1 MAEGEDAVTE
11 AERAPL
17 ALAAPT
23 AAMSARLTSKL
34 YLPTALVAMQLPAG
48 LADLQ
53 KVPRLLPPDEW
64 HDEEARL
71 QEYVEAIRA
80 TARVFATYNHKMET
94 LASYDSYMVWID
106 GWARLSGFK
115 PIVEVDL
122 EVRAERAGVRARR
135 AVGANGLR
143 VRHGT
148 LPNMSLAEGSVSQPT
163 LLHSLQLRFC
173 GGTIRLHTF
182 FQVF

>member
-1 MAEGEDAVTE
+1 MDGEDAVTE

-53 KVPRLLPPDEW
+53 TVPRLLPPDEW

-94 LASYDSYMVWID
+94 LASYDAYMVWID
-106 GWARLSGFK
+106 GWARHGICRGSSMVHNQGMVNSPARTLAS
-115 PIVEVDL
+115 DL
-122 EVRAERAGVRARR
+122 ATHEAGGR
-135 AVGANGLR
+135 
-143 VRHGT
+143 
-148 LPNMSLAEGSVSQPT
+148 
-163 LLHSLQLRFC
+163 
-173 GGTIRLHTF
+173 
-182 FQVF
+182 